1 MSVKV
6 FLDTNI
12 LVYLYSASEQD
23 KRNKLC
29 QTLNNLHRITSIQ
42 ALNEASNVWFRKY
55 NWDGTKIKKHLD
67 NIELIC
73 DEVRTVTRG
82 TVDSAISLKDTYGYS
97 FYDCLMLASAIESD
111 CREIFTEDMRNG
123 QVINNLLKI
132 INPFTHAGSSS

>member
-1 MSVKV
+1 MSAKI

-12 LVYLYSASEQD
+12 LVYLYSASEQN

-29 QTLNNLHRITSIQ
+29 QTLNTVSRITSIQ
-42 ALNEASNVWFRKY
+42 ALNEVCNVWFKKY

-73 DEVRTVTRG
+73 GEILKITRH
-82 TVDSAISLKDTYGYS
+82 TINLAVSLKEAYGYS
-97 FYDCLMLASAIESD
+97 YYDCLMLASAIESG
-111 CREIFTEDMRNG
+111 CSEIYTEDMHNG

-132 INPFTHAGSSS
+132 TNPFTHP